1 MIPTEAND
9 FYLFRG
15 VITRQFSKKKNRKL
29 DLNLERYKI
38 TGA

>member
-15 VITRQFSKKKNRKL
+15 VITRQFSKKKKPKARFEL
-29 DLNLERYKI
+29 
-38 TGA
+38 GAV